1 MENLHYFNELMNN
14 EDDSSDSGEDNGEN
28 IDCINTKTVNIDRK
42 RCLIS
47 NELIDKQDGV
57 QLHCGHFFRYHC
69 LFQEYWVNKS
79 FRTTS
84 KSVRCPYCRRTQKG
98 ILPYKAGYEKIQGL
112 NYPESRAMKT
122 QKCEFILKRGK
133 RKGEVCGK
141 YSNTQHCKKCSQ
153 KMEKTKEKELQEK
166 EKGKDIANVHN
177 KPTVN
182 LDLVPFTSCLN
193 VLKSGKRKGKLCMR
207 ECLSGTLTCG
217 IHKKNT
223 NQSNTNQSNNQVN
236 NENDKL

>member
-1 MENLHYFNELMNN
+1 MENLKYFNELMNN
-14 EDDSSDSGEDNGEN
+14 DDSSDVDDDNNKKCDKNTGSTNN
-28 IDCINTKTVNIDRK
+28 IVNVDRK

-47 NELIDKQDGV
+47 NEMVNKKYGI

-98 ILPYKAGYEKIQGL
+98 ILPYKAGYEKIEGL
-112 NYPESRAMKT
+112 NYPETRAMKT
-122 QKCEFILKRGK
+122 QKCEFISEKGK

-141 YSNTQHCKKCSQ
+141 YSNAQYCKKCSQ
-153 KMEKTKEKELQEK
+153 KMEKIKEKKLQEK

-177 KPTVN
+177 KPKV
-182 LDLVPFTSCLN
+182 DLVPFTSCLN
-193 VLKSGKRKGKLCMR
+193 VLKSGKRKGELCMR
-207 ECLSGTLTCG
+207 KCQSGTSTCG
-217 IHKKNT
+217 IHKKNA
-223 NQSNTNQSNNQVN
+223 NLPNNQ
-236 NENDKL
+236 NEKVIISESHNK